1 MINYI
6 YGDVMDRITF
16 ILIAIAYYILTIVS
30 VIVILNVLNNKEKKK
45 LKKEIEKLETE
56 KNMVISASMLSELN
70 KVEAL
75 VNNDE
80 MKEKLNDWKS
90 RFNDIKEVEMPKITD
105 TINEIEE
112 LFEEKNFKDLKGLV
126 LKADFDLNTL
136 KTKAS
141 FLLDEIKDVTLSEER
156 NRETI
161 TKLKAEYR
169 DLTAQKDGSIHVS
182 DNGICVILINRL
194 ELTLRLQHQT
204 GGDLTA
210 SDGGHQLFQLRN
222 LPDVGTLINQ
232 TAHMNRKP
240 AAIHIVGLFTKQV
253 E

>member
-30 VIVILNVLNNKEKKK
+30 VIVILNILNNKEKKK

-169 DLTAQKDGSIHVS
+169 D
-182 DNGICVILINRL
+182 IL
-194 ELTLRLQHQT
+194 
-204 GGDLTA
+204 
-210 SDGGHQLFQLRN
+210 
-222 LPDVGTLINQ
+222 GTY
-232 TAHMNRKP
+232 KE
-240 AAIHIVGLFTKQV
+240 F
-253 E
+253 EEE